1 MKKKN
6 SQNDS
11 VSVKINSF
19 AIKNP
24 HAHIQY
30 VHSVSAKF
38 EKPPLE
44 KLLEELNTQTPYPK
58 VKKRL
63 PQLLSLKSR
72 NSVTINS
79 GSFKSPHAYLQYV
92 YNVSSK
98 YVEHLLKTV

>member
-1 MKKKN
+1 MFTKFEKNPSKSERAFDYILCFYNEKN

-38 EKPPLE
+38 EKHPLE

-58 VKKRL
+58 VKK
-63 PQLLSLKSR
+63 KGCH
-72 NSVTINS
+72 NC
-79 GSFKSPHAYLQYV
+79 
-92 YNVSSK
+92 
-98 YVEHLLKTV
+98 